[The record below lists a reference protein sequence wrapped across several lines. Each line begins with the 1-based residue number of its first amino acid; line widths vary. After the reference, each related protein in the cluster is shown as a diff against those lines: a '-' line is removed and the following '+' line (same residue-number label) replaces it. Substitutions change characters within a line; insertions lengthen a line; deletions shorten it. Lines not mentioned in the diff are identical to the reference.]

1 MRNNV
6 TGRNVCEGPLRQ
18 KGALGKI
25 RREKW
30 SGRDR
35 ILCYRMLLHASAL
48 AVRRSCSADQRY
60 MGLGKTNDC
69 LWWRDNTLDLDVPS
83 DDFHSDMPVE
93 TCFCMNESGTARA
106 WAFAALPLAGYNDT
120 CISTGLL
127 PPHPDPAPGPRRRAV
142 SPRMV

>member
-1 MRNNV
+1 MGQRPYTLV
-6 TGRNVCEGPLRQ
+6 QT
-18 KGALGKI
+18 
-25 RREKW
+25 
-30 SGRDR
+30 
-35 ILCYRMLLHASAL
+35 ASACECP
-48 AVRRSCSADQRY
+48 CSASLLY
-60 MGLGKTNDC
+60 LWMGLAKTNDC

-106 WAFAALPLAGYNDT
+106 WAFAALPLAGQNDT